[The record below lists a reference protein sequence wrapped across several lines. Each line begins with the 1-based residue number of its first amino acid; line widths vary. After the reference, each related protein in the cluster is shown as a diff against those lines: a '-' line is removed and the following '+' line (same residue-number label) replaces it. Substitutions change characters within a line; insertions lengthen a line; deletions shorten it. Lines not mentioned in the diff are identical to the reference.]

1 MPWKVAWSG
10 VKDKWPSAYAAIKN
24 FNISNEEMGA
34 LVTKVDLEGQ
44 KVEDVVAEWMKNNEA
59 RWKGWIGQ

>member
-1 MPWKVAWSG
+1 
-10 VKDKWPSAYAAIKN
+10 
-24 FNISNEEMGA
+24 MGE

-44 KVEDVVAEWMKNNEA
+44 KVEAVVADWMKNNEA

>member
-1 MPWKVAWSG
+1 VAWSG
-10 VKDKWPSAYAAIKN
+10 VKDKWPSAYAAVKN
-24 FNISNEEMGA
+24 FNINNDEMGA

-44 KVEDVVAEWMKNNEA
+44 KVEDVVADWLKNNEA

>member
-1 MPWKVAWSG
+1 VAWSG
-10 VKDKWPSAYAAIKN
+10 VKDKWPRAYAAIKN
-24 FNISNEEMGA
+24 FNISNDEMGE

-44 KVEDVVAEWMKNNEA
+44 KVEAVVADWMKNNEA